1 MLGLAS
7 PQVFSVP
14 DLNKTGEEYK
24 GHSAQYLLKD
34 SFLDQH
40 QECIQVHTYN

>member
-14 DLNKTGEEYK
+14 DLHKTGEECK
-24 GHSAQYLLKD
+24 GHSAQYHLKD
-34 SFLDQH
+34 SFLYQP
-40 QECIQVHTYN
+40 QQCIQMHTYN